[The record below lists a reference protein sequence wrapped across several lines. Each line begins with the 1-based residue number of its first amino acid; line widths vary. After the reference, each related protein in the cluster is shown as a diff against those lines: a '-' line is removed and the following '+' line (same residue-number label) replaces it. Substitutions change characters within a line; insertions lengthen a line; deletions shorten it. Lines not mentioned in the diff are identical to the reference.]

1 MFAHALQLGL
11 EGIVSRISRPS
22 DQISRLARRL
32 CFSPAASAR
41 PSCRRSLEFP
51 ARPLCH
57 RYANRPRSST
67 EFDSIV
73 PVEYR
78 AESQVLRFACQRRV
92 LLTTSIRRQQRASGG
107 GLDAESNIRY
117 FCCSHYS
124 GYNFTGGSFA
134 CASPPGA
141 SSYYFGYG
149 RKSHPKG
156 RQHLSPLVAMAR
168 SSLGPN
174 LLARWLRPMLER
186 PWLQPSY
193 PAVPVLAPLGM
204 AVQ

>member
-1 MFAHALQLGL
+1 MAIASSVELRHRKLVDDFIPFMS
-11 EGIVSRISRPS
+11 ESSRRG
-22 DQISRLARRL
+22 R
-32 CFSPAASAR
+32 
-41 PSCRRSLEFP
+41 CR
-51 ARPLCH
+51 H
-57 RYANRPRSST
+57 RYATRLRSST
-67 EFDSIV
+67 EFDGIV

-78 AESQVLRFACQRRV
+78 GESQVLRFSCQRRA
-92 LLTTSIRRQQRASGG
+92 LLTDQYTAANSEQADKLLRDG

-124 GYNFTGGSFA
+124 GYNWLFGGSFA

-141 SSYYFGYG
+141 SSYYFGYS

-156 RQHLSPLVAMAR
+156 RLHLSPLVAMAR

-186 PWLQPSY
+186 SWLQPSY

>member
-1 MFAHALQLGL
+1 VFAHSCKLGL
-11 EGIVSRISRPS
+11 EGIVLKISRPS

-32 CFSPAASAR
+32 CFSPAASAPR
-41 PSCRRSLEFP
+41 ACRRSLEFP
-51 ARPLCH
+51 ARPLPPPL
-57 RYANRPRSST
+57 PRSST

-78 AESQVLRFACQRRV
+78 AESQVLRFACQRRA
-92 LLTTSIRRQQRASGG
+92 LLTTSIRRQQRTSGG

-117 FCCSHYS
+117 FCCSHCS

-186 PWLQPSY
+186 SWLQPSY

>member
-1 MFAHALQLGL
+1 LSMFLSSFMSELKRSCG
-11 EGIVSRISRPS
+11 
-22 DQISRLARRL
+22 
-32 CFSPAASAR
+32 AA
-41 PSCRRSLEFP
+41 
-51 ARPLCH
+51 
-57 RYANRPRSST
+57 

-78 AESQVLRFACQRRV
+78 AVSQVLRFACQRRA
-92 LLTTSIRRQQRASGG
+92 LLTTGIRRQQRAGQQLLRDG

-124 GYNFTGGSFA
+124 GYDFTGGSFA

-141 SSYYFGYG
+141 SSYYFGYS

-156 RQHLSPLVAMAR
+156 RLHLSPLVAMAR
-168 SSLGPN
+168 SSLGQK
-174 LLARWLRPMLER
+174 LLARWFRPMLER
-186 PWLQPSY
+186 SWLQPSY
-193 PAVPVLAPLGM
+193 PAIPVLAPLGM